1 MKEKTKKALNITAN
15 IATWVVVVI
24 AVLMVILTM
33 LSFFGAIGGEEKDSK
48 GIFGIKPYVV
58 LSGSMDRV
66 FPAGSLI
73 FVEDIED
80 YQSLQVGDIIT
91 FKADFNSNTTTK
103 DTIVTH
109 QIVDILVSKDANGN
123 DYISGFFTK
132 GTEND
137 DRDPV
142 IYQERFE
149 KQILGKYVGHVGVVG
164 YVINFLQ
171 SKLGFFLLIA
181 IPLLLII
188 AFQMKNIIVVIRD
201 IKREKKEVQM
211 NETMAINAELE
222 EARRVKAELEAL
234 KAQMAQQQPSQVGE
248 GGPLAVDE
256 VQSEPPVVEQ
266 DAPPTEE

>member
-33 LSFFGAIGGEEKDSK
+33 LSFFGTIGGEEKDSK

-73 FVEDIED
+73 FVEDIDD

-91 FKADFNSNTTTK
+91 FKASTNSTTVSK

-109 QIVDILVSKDANGN
+109 QIVNVLMSKDSDGN
-123 DYISGFFTK
+123 EFLYAFETK
-132 GTEND
+132 GTENNAN
-137 DRDPV
+137 DPL
-142 IYQERFE
+142 IYHQYFE
-149 KQILGKYVGHVGVVG
+149 TAILGKYVGHVAVVG

-211 NETMAINAELE
+211 NETLAINAELE
-222 EARRVKAELEAL
+222 EARRVKAELEA
-234 KAQMAQQQPSQVGE
+234 
-248 GGPLAVDE
+248 
-256 VQSEPPVVEQ
+256 
-266 DAPPTEE
+266 

>member
-33 LSFFGAIGGEEKDSK
+33 LSFFGTIGGEEKDSK

-73 FVEDIED
+73 FVEEVED
-80 YQSLQVGDIIT
+80 FATLKEGDIIT
-91 FKADFNSNTTTK
+91 FKALKNSSEFAIN
-103 DTIVTH
+103 TIVTH
-109 QIVDILVSKDANGN
+109 QIVGIEYAVDPVTGES
-123 DYISGFFTK
+123 YIYNIVTK
-132 GTEND
+132 GTENNSPD
-137 DRDPV
+137 PRIYRDS
-142 IYQERFE
+142 FE
-149 KQILGKYVGHVGVVG
+149 EAILGKYVGHVAVVG

-256 VQSEPPVVEQ
+256 VSSQVEQ
-266 DAPPTEE
+266 DSPPTEE